1 MRGRI
6 TAAACAVML
15 ACTSPHAVAVETA
28 HGQAIVQGNYPVTT
42 VTIGSTETL
51 PPPLPRGQA
60 WYSGTSIPSWAHLSE
75 ADGSIELT
83 PSVGVDPGDYQWPV
97 VAHYGDESTEIIPVR
112 VTVAN
117 PGTDEGV
124 APDFLKPL
132 GFEQITPKC
141 SKTSLAV
148 GIPLLALIP
157 LGFATQM
164 GLPIVAVQDSVNL
177 QITNLAKP
185 VNIHLKPRQYNRR
198 NADLGIASVLT
209 VAGLVGGGI
218 IYSACASFEK

>member
-1 MRGRI
+1 
-6 TAAACAVML
+6 ML

-60 WYSGTSIPSWAHLSE
+60 WFSGTSIPSWAHLSE
-75 ADGSIELT
+75 ADGAIELA
-83 PSVGVDPGDYQWPV
+83 PSFDVDPGDYQWPV

-117 PGTDEGV
+117 PSSDEGA

-132 GFEQITPKC
+132 GIEQITPKC
-141 SKTSLAV
+141 SQTSLAV
-148 GIPLLALIP
+148 GIPLLAMIP

-164 GLPIVAVQDSVNL
+164 GLPIVALQDSINL
-177 QITNLAKP
+177 QITNLPQP
-185 VNIHLKPRQYNRR
+185 VKIHLKPRQYNRR
-198 NADLGIASVLT
+198 SADLGIAAVLT

-218 IYSACASFEK
+218 IYSSCVSSEK